1 MNMIKLIGAAVAGT
15 ICGWAASRLGMPLAW
30 LIGSAIA
37 SAVINLSFGAL
48 SVPRSLYRA
57 GQAVVGVS
65 VGLTVTAAVFE
76 RIGPHLVLVPL
87 LAIISILLGR
97 LMVPLLVWASRL
109 DSRTAYFALVPA
121 GISEMADLA
130 HAKGADSAAVATMH
144 AVRVFLVVLVLPLV
158 IFGLSGSVGPTVPK
172 PPGAWDD
179 QFALA
184 LVAGIIAGLIG
195 NRLGMPSAFVVAP
208 MVAVAALSA
217 SGLIAAREPAS
228 LLAAAQVLL
237 GLSLG
242 TRFRRTT
249 VGRLPRALLAGSMV
263 LLLNGVI
270 MAALGLTAAAFLDFE
285 PSLMLLAS
293 ATGGTAEMVL
303 TAQVVGADAALVAVY
318 QVARGLGGNLLALP
332 VHALTFGRGQEKPLQ
347 VAPSNDGRGKGRN
360 DHGPSDQ

>member
-1 MNMIKLIGAAVAGT
+1 MSLIKLLAAAVAGT

-30 LIGSAIA
+30 LVGSAIA
-37 SAVINLSFGAL
+37 SALINLSLGAL

-87 LAIISILLGR
+87 FVAISILLGL
-97 LMVPLLVWASRL
+97 LMVPLLVRASRL
-109 DSRTAYFALVPA
+109 DQRTAYFALVPA

-130 HAKGADSAAVATMH
+130 YAKGADSGAVATLH
-144 AVRVFLVVLVLPLV
+144 AVRVFLVVLILPL
-158 IFGLSGSVGPTVPK
+158 IIYGLNGAEGSALSK
-172 PPGAWDD
+172 PPGALDCH
-179 QFALA
+179 FVLA
-184 LVAGIIAGLIG
+184 LVAGLAAGLIG
-195 NRLGMPSAFVVAP
+195 NRLGLPSAFVVAP
-208 MVAVAALSA
+208 MVAVAGLSA
-217 SGLIAAREPAS
+217 SGLIAAREPAP

-242 TRFRRTT
+242 TRFRRAT
-249 VGRLPRALLAGSMV
+249 VGRLPRALVAGSIV

-270 MAALGLTAAAFLDFE
+270 MAAVGLTAAALLDFD

-303 TAQVVGADAALVAVY
+303 TAQVVGVDAALVAVY

-332 VHALTFGRGQEKPLQ
+332 IHTLTFGRGRAQSLQ
-347 VAPSNDGRGKGRN
+347 VAPCNSGRGKGRD
-360 DHGPSDQ
+360 DHGPSDR